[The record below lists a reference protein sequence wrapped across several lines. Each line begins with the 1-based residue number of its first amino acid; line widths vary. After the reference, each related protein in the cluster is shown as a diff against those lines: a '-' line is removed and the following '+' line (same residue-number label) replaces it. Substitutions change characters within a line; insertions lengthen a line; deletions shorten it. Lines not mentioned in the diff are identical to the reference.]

1 MDHTDEPNTLLPV
14 HVPVCRCVPCVP
26 APPGVFNGSI
36 VHCQMFK
43 SSSCPVTQNT
53 LARDYSLLSLR
64 AGALACSNA
73 SSAILAS
80 CTATPVLSKITSP
93 RGRTRGPSS
102 HAPNSTT
109 ASLWIRPEKGCTPA
123 HQWQSVATSS
133 QRRSVAIS
141 GTQRH
146 SVAISGNQW
155 KSYQHGSHAAAR
167 RAQSTGLASRRRTA
181 RRRPRAPYQA
191 PASRARLPRSR

>member
-1 MDHTDEPNTLLPV
+1 
-14 HVPVCRCVPCVP
+14 
-26 APPGVFNGSI
+26 
-36 VHCQMFK
+36 MFK

-123 HQWQSVATSS
+123 HQWQSEAIRGN
-133 QRRSVAIS
+133 QRQSEAIRGTQRHSEALSGTQWHSVALRGTQWHSEALS

-146 SVAISGNQW
+146 SEAIVP
-155 KSYQHGSHAAAR
+155 AR
-167 RAQSTGLASRRRTA
+167 IACCSSPSVIISRHLLRSVFISPHQSS
-181 RRRPRAPYQA
+181 
-191 PASRARLPRSR
+191 